1 MLRLRQPGKRL
12 QALNPVRI
20 KPSFLMSEHET
31 CKRKLGDVP
40 KQRIISFCPLYGV
53 KGWGGSR
60 CVACA
65 RQVYVMPDP
74 GLKGAAI
81 GGDAIAEVCIRK
93 PSRDVKPTAIRK
105 QLSCI

>member
-1 MLRLRQPGKRL
+1 MR
-12 QALNPVRI
+12 
-20 KPSFLMSEHET
+20 T

-81 GGDAIAEVCIRK
+81 GAQH
-93 PSRDVKPTAIRK
+93 PQWDVAYCAFIISISTPA
-105 QLSCI
+105 QP